1 MNDHNQQGQSRK
13 PRERTER
20 SSAEKKGSKS
30 QQASR
35 EAKRGGPLKADRP
48 RDRSPKQENL

>member
-20 SSAEKKGSKS
+20 SSAEKERSES

-35 EAKRGGPLKADRP
+35 EAKRGGTLTAALP
-48 RDRSPKQENL
+48 RGRS